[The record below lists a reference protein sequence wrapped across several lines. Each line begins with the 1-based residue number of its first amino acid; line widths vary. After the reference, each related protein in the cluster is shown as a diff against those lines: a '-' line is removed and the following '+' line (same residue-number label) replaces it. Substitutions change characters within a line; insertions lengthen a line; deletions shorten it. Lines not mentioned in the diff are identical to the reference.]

1 MPKLALDRLN
11 RSATPNAEDLSL
23 GTRLLTPQLLGEIL
37 DALPEPVYLKDRS
50 HRWVTVN
57 TAFCDYMGRSRDEL
71 VGSTE
76 ADYLS
81 AAEANLAWENDE
93 AVFITGEV
101 VITEV
106 VAAHSDEMSRSR
118 RTQRSLLRD
127 PANNPLLLGII
138 RDLTGTE
145 AAYSPPSGDPI
156 VNHVMRSTRTPV
168 TSRRGEQPVQ
178 FTCSDLLTQL
188 PNRRAFIN
196 LLDVVAARASSSA
209 AVFVINIDHFKLV
222 NERFGH
228 MIGDTV
234 ILEVATRL
242 RSVIH
247 AHDILARLDG
257 DEFVVLVD
265 NFDATQANQMAD
277 QIVDEFARSL
287 KLGKQQY
294 RISVSVGI
302 AMMPEHGAGADELL
316 RNAGLAMNQSK
327 RRSRGGSEIYC
338 QGANLTADRLRTI
351 ELKLPLAVEQGDLT
365 VHYQPIVRGGD
376 NTVAGFE
383 ALVRWCDPDYG
394 DLAPTEFIPIAEEMG
409 VIRPLGRL
417 ILDHACGFLASLTDP
432 RMSISVNVSGL
443 QLTDETFSIF
453 VAETLQKHGVSG
465 NRLFLEITESVAI
478 AIDAASWH
486 VFEELANIDV
496 RLLIDDFGTGF
507 SNLARLKQLPFAGIK
522 IDREFIR
529 DLGDSPKDRAIF
541 RATCAIA
548 KELNLNTIAEGV
560 ENAEQS
566 EFVRKMG
573 VDYVQGYRF
582 GYPLPADKL
591 GRYTRQ

>member
-145 AAYSPPSGDPI
+145 AACSPPSADPI

-234 ILEVATRL
+234 ILEVAARL

-566 EFVRKMG
+566 EFVRQMG